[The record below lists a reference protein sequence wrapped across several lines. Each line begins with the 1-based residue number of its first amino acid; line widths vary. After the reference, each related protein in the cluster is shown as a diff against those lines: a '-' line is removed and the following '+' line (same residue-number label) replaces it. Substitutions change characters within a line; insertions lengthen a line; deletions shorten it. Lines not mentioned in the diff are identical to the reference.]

1 METAYFAAGCFWGVE
16 EKFRVTN
23 GVIETE
29 VGYMN
34 GSTENPT
41 YENVCSHKT
50 GHAEVVK
57 VVFDPNKITYEAL
70 LKLFWSIHDPTT
82 INKQGA
88 DIGDQ
93 YRSAVFYV
101 DDAQKEIA
109 EKTKKHVQGSFVN
122 SVVTE
127 ITKADTFYKAEDY
140 HQKYLMK
147 RSQGTCPI

>member
-16 EKFRVTN
+16 EKFRVTD

-34 GSTENPT
+34 GSTENPS
-41 YENVCSHKT
+41 YEDVCSSRT
-50 GHAEVVK
+50 GHAEAVK
-57 VVFDPNKITYEAL
+57 VVFDPDIVTYNDL
-70 LKLFWSIHDPTT
+70 LNLFWSIHDPTT
-82 INKQGA
+82 VNKQGA

-101 DDAQKEIA
+101 DEEQKEIA
-109 EKTKKHVQGSFVN
+109 LKTKGHVLENFVGPI
-122 SVVTE
+122 VTE
-127 ITKADTFYKAEDY
+127 VTRADTFYKAEDY

-147 RSQGTCPI
+147 RSAGTCPI